1 MKSGKKNRDF
11 ETKLLRGLGLKLG
24 FVPVPRARS
33 LLKKKSVL
41 HPGGGGGSYSGF
53 QVTGVIE
60 WGQKWK
66 PKTPLGL
73 KQPLLPAKKNNW
85 AYI

>member
-41 HPGGGGGSYSGF
+41 HPGGGG
-53 QVTGVIE
+53 VGVR
-60 WGQKWK
+60 
-66 PKTPLGL
+66 TPDF
-73 KQPLLPAKKNNW
+73 K
-85 AYI
+85 